1 MIWIVGVCVA
11 IVLAGLVVIV
21 RTYEDMKRD
30 SDPYR
35 EIVDETYD

>member
-1 MIWIVGVCVA
+1 MCVA
-11 IVLAGLVVIV
+11 IVLAVLVVMV

-35 EIVDETYD
+35 EEFEDGLS